1 MILLKS
7 LTFTLIQAVMDN
19 GPAMKENFAH
29 NLQSTGDVF
38 GDPFEVSTM
47 RKEDHEVIKDKSGE
61 FVEILQLPHLPAA
74 RIRGHQYAGAFLQ
87 AVSTKCMENIFSENV
102 SIFVSFRFQ
111 D

>member
-1 MILLKS
+1 
-7 LTFTLIQAVMDN
+7 MDN

-29 NLQSTGDVF
+29 NLQATGDVY

-61 FVEILQLPHLPAA
+61 FVDILQLPHLPAA

-87 AVSTKCMENIFSENV
+87 AVSVWKIF
-102 SIFVSFRFQ
+102 FQKMYQFLYLLGFRI

>member
-1 MILLKS
+1 
-7 LTFTLIQAVMDN
+7 MDN

-29 NLQSTGDVF
+29 NLQATGDVY

-87 AVSTKCMENIFSENV
+87 AVIILV
-102 SIFVSFRFQ
+102 YGFQ
-111 D
+111 EMYNFLFLLGFGID

>member
-1 MILLKS
+1 
-7 LTFTLIQAVMDN
+7 MDN

-29 NLQSTGDVF
+29 NLQATGDLF